1 MKLFSL
7 SLIAALVVIAVPAE
21 AATYHNAG
29 NVDAKLSI
37 TKRLNDGTLLP
48 AVRKAQTVT
57 FYGVPFT
64 SEPAVKKNMS
74 HLRRLSVCSVT
85 PEKCTGINTT
95 WDNN

>member
-1 MKLFSL
+1 MKTLFSIITAL
-7 SLIAALVVIAVPAE
+7 VLVVIASPAD

-48 AVRKAQTVT
+48 AVRRAQTVT
-57 FYGVPFT
+57 RDGVPYT
-64 SEPAVKKNMS
+64 PEIAVEKNMS
-74 HLRRLSVCSVT
+74 HLRRLSTCSVT

-95 WDNN
+95 WKN